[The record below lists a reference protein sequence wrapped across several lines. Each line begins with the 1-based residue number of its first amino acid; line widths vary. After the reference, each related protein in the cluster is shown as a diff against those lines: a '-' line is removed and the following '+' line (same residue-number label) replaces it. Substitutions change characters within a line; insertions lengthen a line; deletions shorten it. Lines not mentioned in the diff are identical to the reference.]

1 MANKVGSPNYI
12 IALVC
17 ERSIQVLQ
25 VFLTGDPLNT
35 TPAQILVLHRDSHP
49 APVLG
54 QGEVVHR
61 CALLRVAQAVVVRGV
76 AGPAIIFLFLFFYL
90 KKYLIVGPFPPF
102 CN

>member
-76 AGPAIIFLFLFFYL
+76 AGPAILVDIACLFLIFFCENCL
-90 KKYLIVGPFPPF
+90 CSSSV
-102 CN
+102 